1 MSEKKSSSKKRR
13 NRLVVAVVALVSLAT
28 TAVWAGGHR
37 GHFGAER
44 MRDFVEWK
52 VDRVLDDI
60 DADEAQ
66 RKVVSQVTDELF
78 GSFQALH
85 ADRADVHAQALALW
99 NSDKPDAAAAH
110 ALVDARMDAMRD
122 LAHQATDGLLKVHAT
137 LTPAQRAEVAEMVE
151 KHRKGRWG
159 H

>member
-1 MSEKKSSSKKRR
+1 MSEKRSPNKKRR
-13 NRLVVAVVALVSLAT
+13 DRIVVAVVALVSLAA

-60 DADEAQ
+60 DADDAQ
-66 RKVVSQVTDELF
+66 RKVVGQLTDELF

-85 ADRADVHAQALALW
+85 ADRAEVHAKAVALW
-99 NSDKPDAAAAH
+99 ESEKPNAAEAH
-110 ALVDARMDAMRD
+110 ALVDVRMDAMRD
-122 LAHQATDGLLKVHAT
+122 LAHQATDALLKVHAT
-137 LTPAQRAEVAEMVE
+137 LTPAQRAEVSAMVE
-151 KHRKGRWG
+151 KHRKGR
-159 H
+159 

>member
-1 MSEKKSSSKKRR
+1 MSEKTTSKKRR
-13 NRLVVAVVALVSLAT
+13 NRIVVAVVALVSLAA

-37 GHFGAER
+37 GHVGAER

-52 VDRVLDDI
+52 IDRVLDDI

-66 RKVVSQVTDELF
+66 RKVVQQLTDELF
-78 GSFQALH
+78 GSAQALH
-85 ADRADVHAQALALW
+85 ADRADVHAKALAMW
-99 NSDKPDAAAAH
+99 NSEKPDAAAAH

-122 LAHQATDGLLKVHAT
+122 LAHQATDALLKVHAT
-137 LTPAQRAEVAEMVE
+137 LTPAQRAEVAAMVE
-151 KHRKGRWG
+151 KHRKSRWG